1 MKTLYVTDLD
11 GTLLNTKER
20 INPESIRIINGL
32 VDRGMMFTYA
42 TARSLVSAAVAAEG
56 LSTKIPVIVYNG
68 AFIVRPETGEVL
80 HSLFFSPEEAAFVR
94 EHLEQYHISPIVYSY
109 VDRLERLSWNTGR
122 ENEGMKHYLSNRKQD
137 KRRRPL
143 INEEGLYDGDVFYY
157 TCIGKKE
164 EMLPIYEIFSKDD
177 RFRCTLQQELYRPEY
192 WCEIMPQKTSKAEGI
207 RKLKETWEC
216 DRIVSFGD
224 AVNDIPMFEMSDECY
239 AVENAVAE
247 LKAVATGIIGRN
259 DQDGVARWLL
269 EHCGEMTEP

>member
-192 WCEIMPQKTSKAEGI
+192 WCEIMPQTASKAEGI
-207 RKLKETWEC
+207 RKLKEMWEC

-259 DQDGVARWLL
+259 DPGSNRL
-269 EHCGEMTEP
+269 

>member
-1 MKTLYVTDLD
+1 M
-11 GTLLNTKER
+11 
-20 INPESIRIINGL
+20 
-32 VDRGMMFTYA
+32 
-42 TARSLVSAAVAAEG
+42 
-56 LSTKIPVIVYNG
+56 STKIPVIVYNG

-192 WCEIMPQKTSKAEGI
+192 WCEIMPQKASKAEGI
-207 RKLKETWEC
+207 RKLKEMWEC